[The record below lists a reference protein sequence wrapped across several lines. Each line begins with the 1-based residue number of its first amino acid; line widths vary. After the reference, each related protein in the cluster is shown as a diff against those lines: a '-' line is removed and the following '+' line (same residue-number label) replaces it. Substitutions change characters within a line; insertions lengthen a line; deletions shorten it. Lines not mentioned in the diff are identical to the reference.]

1 MMKAM
6 VTNMKEEES
15 VRDFVVEKGK
25 KRSFVD
31 PNYGKINLSDVV
43 MDTNYISLIFQI
55 DNVSEKL
62 QKQIDTG
69 IRNLAIETYHDKEDM
84 WLERGITLEKLEMR
98 ETWKILTLEFNDG
111 ELESKILVGAV
122 DTNGRME
129 ITLEILANVEAFRD
143 EIKAI
148 VMKAIEK
155 RYFG

>member
-84 WLERGITLEKLEMR
+84 WLERGITLEK
-98 ETWKILTLEFNDG
+98 FNDG

-122 DTNGRME
+122 DTTGRME
-129 ITLEILANVEAFRD
+129 ITLEILANVESFRD

-148 VMKAIEK
+148 TMKAIEK